1 MTSYSPEYLRKLEL
15 KSIEEH
21 NRDRLFTIL
30 DRIGT
35 GVQCPNCGKELIETQ
50 PGVILTSNPPKKLVH
65 CESCDY
71 KNCILA

>member
-1 MTSYSPEYLRKLEL
+1 MTSYSPEYLKKLEL

-21 NRDRLFTIL
+21 NKSRFTFL

-35 GVQCPNCGKELIETQ
+35 GVACPNCGKELIESQ
-50 PGVILTSNPPKKLVH
+50 PGVILTSYPPQKLVH